1 VLKALIVK
9 REDVAL
15 KLLFLPARMNKKF
28 MQSKSDGNF
37 LKNYVFRMK
46 KLLGFSAVVFL
57 FSMCSTELDL
67 LDDWKET
74 TVVYGLLDQS
84 LPKQYIRIQKAFLGP
99 DNAFDMAQQY
109 DSINYVNQ
117 LDVRI
122 ERVYNNAVESYVTL
136 SPDTVYNKEP
146 GDFYAPMY
154 VIYSYAQNNTW
165 FNTSYKYRLV
175 INNAST
181 GNEVS
186 SSTFIVG
193 NYAINFPNYTT
204 IGMASNSPSFKP
216 EIKWQSATNAAVY
229 QVMMTFHYHEKD
241 INNNITS
248 HSTGSW
254 FIGSVTPSSTATNSE
269 ALKFDADG
277 FYRFVNN
284 SIPDDNNV
292 VERVCDSLT
301 FTVYACGQE
310 LLDYMSING
319 PSSSIAQ
326 ERPSYTNVTNG
337 LGVFS
342 SRTKSSRSYGL
353 PNQSIDSLSRGRFT
367 CTKKFIDHNGDNFG
381 CQ

>member
-1 VLKALIVK
+1 
-9 REDVAL
+9 
-15 KLLFLPARMNKKF
+15 
-28 MQSKSDGNF
+28 
-37 LKNYVFRMK
+37 MK

-74 TVVYGLLDQS
+74 TVVYGMLDQS
-84 LPKQYIRIQKAFLGP
+84 IPKQYIRIQKAFLGP
-99 DNAFDMAQQY
+99 DNAYDMAQQY
-109 DSINYVNQ
+109 DSINYVNS
-117 LDVRI
+117 LSVRL
-122 ERVYNNAVESYVTL
+122 ERLYNDGIDSVIYFM
-136 SPDTVYNKEP
+136 PDTVYNKEP

-154 VIYSYAQNNTW
+154 VIYSYPQSSTW
-165 FNTSYKYRLV
+165 FNAAYKYRIV

-181 GNEVS
+181 GNEVTS
-186 SSTFIVG
+186 TTFIVG
-193 NYAINFPNYTT
+193 NYAITSPNFTS
-204 IGMASNSPSFKP
+204 IGMASNNPNYRP
-216 EIKWQSATNAAVY
+216 EIKWQSASNASVY
-229 QVMMTFHYHEKD
+229 QLTMTFHYHEKD
-241 INNNITS
+241 INNVITART
-248 HSTGSW
+248 TGSW
-254 FIGSVTPSSTATNSE
+254 FIGEVESSSSATNTESI
-269 ALKFDADG
+269 KFDPNG

-284 SIPDDNNV
+284 SVPDDNNV

-310 LLDYMSING
+310 LVDYMNING

-326 ERPSYTNVTNG
+326 ERPSYTNINNG

-342 SRTKSSRSYGL
+342 SRTKNSRSYTL